1 MDADEARRELY
12 AIMSRDSEFEE
23 KARRA
28 LELGEEYL
36 GVDNGHLTRIHPESD
51 YWKATVSTD
60 PPDGAFPAGVVLDLG
75 TTFCRHVVAAG
86 DTVAIHDAPAEG
98 LADGGADDAGPHCYH
113 GSPVTL
119 DGDLYGTVCFVS
131 ADPREAPFDEDE
143 TMFAELIA
151 RMLEHELRRERTDA
165 KIERL
170 EQFASVLSH
179 DIRNPLNVAAGSVE
193 LARREHDSD
202 HLATA
207 DRALTRMQE
216 LVSDVLA
223 MARQGQTVAD
233 PEVVRLSSVAER
245 CWASVATADATL
257 SVDGDLAFRADP
269 DRLRHLFE
277 NLFRN
282 AVEHGSEDAAIEVGP
297 LDGGDGFY
305 VADDGPGIPSAER
318 DAVFETGYSTGTEG
332 LGLGLAL
339 VDGVASAHGWTV
351 SVTAGPAGG
360 ARFEV
365 RDVVVVD
372 PEAD

>member
-1 MDADEARRELY
+1 MDADEARSELY
-12 AIMSRDSEFEE
+12 AIMARDRGFEE

-36 GVDNGHLTRIHPESD
+36 GVDNGHLTRIDPESD
-51 YWKATVSTD
+51 YWKAIVSTD
-60 PPDGAFPAGVVLDLG
+60 PPDGAFPAGVILDLG
-75 TTFCRHVVAAG
+75 TSFCRHVVAEG
-86 DTVAIHDAPAEG
+86 DSVSFHDAPAEG
-98 LADGGADDAGPHCYH
+98 LADDDDAGPHCYH
-113 GSPVTL
+113 GTPVVL

-131 ADPREAPFDEDE
+131 TDPREAPFDEDE

-151 RMLEHELRRERTDA
+151 RMLEHELRRGRTDA

-170 EQFASVLSH
+170 ERFADVLSH

-193 LARREHDSD
+193 LARQERDSE

-207 DRALTRMQE
+207 EEALNRMQE
-216 LVSDVLA
+216 LISDVLT
-223 MARQGQTVAD
+223 MARQGLTVENPTA
-233 PEVVRLSSVAER
+233 VRLSSVAER

-257 SVDGDLAFRADP
+257 SVEGDLSFRADP

-282 AVEHGSEDAAIEVGP
+282 AVEHGGEDVAIAVGP
-297 LDGGDGFY
+297 LDDGGGFY
-305 VADDGPGIPSAER
+305 VADDGPGIPPGER

-339 VDGVASAHGWTV
+339 VDGVASAHGWRV
-351 SVTAGPAGG
+351 SVTEGADGG

-372 PEAD
+372 PGDD